1 MLYLGAKVGK
11 MRIAAFALLSL
22 AALPAADP
30 DRDFS
35 GVWNLNPQ
43 RSSVRS
49 LPFPPDRVLRIEMGG
64 DTIRCQGE
72 TTWTYNTA
80 GQSSTHT
87 VAGTSLSSLLKWEGS
102 ALLINSLAS
111 SARQYTLM
119 DRWTLSRDRNTF
131 TIRRQYLI
139 GGGESESTLV
149 YEREGFRSASPTP
162 APQPS
167 WRKVEQESQPAKA
180 REFVVPKGTKIP
192 LVTVHSLTSKQAKT
206 GDRVYLETTFPI
218 LAGGRV
224 IIPPGSQVAATLTDA
239 KRAGRAKGRAELYL
253 RFDSLTLPNG
263 ATRDLR
269 SRLTSA
275 EDQSVER
282 GEGKIQGGTNKAGDA
297 KTVGGATAAGAG
309 IGRLGGNTGAG
320 AAAGAAAGL
329 AGVLLR
335 RGPEIILA
343 KGTSMEMVL
352 DRDLKFDAGEL
363 P

>member
-1 MLYLGAKVGK
+1 

-22 AALPAADP
+22 AVLPAADL

-35 GVWNLNPQ
+35 GVWNLNPP
-43 RSSVRS
+43 RSSIRG
-49 LPFPPDRVLRIEMGG
+49 LPFPPDRVLRIEMSG

-80 GQSSTHT
+80 GQPSANTA
-87 VAGTSLSSLLKWEGS
+87 AGTSLSSLLKWEGS
-102 ALLINSLAS
+102 ALLINTLAS
-111 SARQYTLM
+111 GARQYTLM

-149 YEREGFRSASPTP
+149 YEREGVRSATPPPASPPSLRKARQDPRP
-162 APQPS
+162 ATI
-167 WRKVEQESQPAKA
+167 

-192 LVTVHSLTSKQAKT
+192 LVTVHSLTSKQAKP

-218 LAGGRV
+218 LAEGRV
-224 IIPPGSQVAATLTDA
+224 VIPPGSQVAATLTDA
-239 KRAGRAKGRAELYL
+239 KRAGRASGRAEIYL
-253 RFDSLTLPNG
+253 RFDSITLPNG
-263 ATRDLR
+263 TTRDLR
-269 SRLTSA
+269 SRLSSA
-275 EDQSVER
+275 EDQAVER

-297 KTVGGATAAGAG
+297 RTVGGATAAGAG
-309 IGRLGGNTGAG
+309 IGRLGGNTGVG

-343 KGTSMEMVL
+343 KGAGMEMVL